1 VPVVD
6 DDALVRLGTV
16 DMLMQLGYRA
26 EEAPDAETGLERLAA
41 WPQIDVILVDLGLP
55 GMSGGELIAELKR
68 RHPQVRI
75 VIASGQSR
83 EGRLR
88 SGVTDDDSVLALE
101 KPFLSRDLKHALDRA
116 LRSDPASSQ
125 PA

>member
-1 VPVVD
+1 MRALITGASYGIGGATCLKLAK
-6 DDALVRLGTV
+6 DALAKGEPAKIV
-16 DMLMQLGYRA
+16 A
-26 EEAPDAETGLERLAA
+26 SSTGLR
-41 WPQIDVILVDLGLP
+41 PDLL
-55 GMSGGELIAELKR
+55 ELIAELKR

-88 SGVTDDDSVLALE
+88 SGVTEDDSVLVLE